1 MLTLLQSDFRPSSI
15 RGLGCLGIVV
25 VLGLVGCGSNGRST
39 VEGMVTLNGQPIE
52 SGSMSFRPLDGK
64 TPTVGCFITAGRF
77 ALQVPIGSMRVE
89 ISAMEKS
96 GKGVTTAQGAPV
108 EVDLA
113 TEAIP
118 ERYNAKSELVI
129 DVKAGV
135 NRVAYA
141 LER

>member
-1 MLTLLQSDFRPSSI
+1 MLTLLQSDFCPSSI
-15 RGLGCLGIVV
+15 RSLSWLGIVV
-25 VLGLVGCGSNGRST
+25 VLGLAGCGSNGRST

-64 TPTVGCFITAGRF
+64 TPTAGCFITAGRF
-77 ALQVPIGSMRVE
+77 RLQVPIGSMRVE
-89 ISAMEKS
+89 ITAMEKS
-96 GKGVTTAQGAPV
+96 GKGVTTAQGDPV
-108 EVDLA
+108 EVDLV

-129 DVKAGV
+129 DVKPGV

-141 LER
+141 LDR

>member
-1 MLTLLQSDFRPSSI
+1 VLTLLQSDFCPSSI
-15 RGLGCLGIVV
+15 RSLSWLGIVV
-25 VLGLVGCGSNGRST
+25 VLSLVGCGSNGRST
-39 VEGMVTLNGQPIE
+39 VEGTVTLNGQPIE

-77 ALQVPIGSMRVE
+77 RLQVPIGSMRVE
-89 ISAMEKS
+89 ITAMEKS

-108 EVDLA
+108 EVDLV

-129 DVKAGV
+129 DVKPGV
-135 NRVAYA
+135 NRVTYA
-141 LER
+141 LDR